1 MMLQYI
7 INCLYLSFKTESI
20 LKIMSAI
27 NECNIIN
34 CYFWSANKDLV
45 KKLINKLL
53 VNHSLIYKLFLYII
67 TVILVVYLFPKGG
80 QFKFEFQKG
89 KPWQYENYYAP
100 FDFSIKKSNE
110 EIAAE
115 KLRIKE
121 NSKQFFEYNEE
132 VVLNVK
138 KNTSE
143 KILEF
148 LSSTNLS
155 NQNKNKLLQKSNNIL
170 NEIYEYGYLDPL
182 SEQKIENIEITLRR
196 GNSIQ
201 NIQPNK
207 LFKASQIST
216 FLNTKFGNQ
225 PFSKEEKS
233 VLTIISNELKPNV
246 TFDENF
252 TQKAYEENLSH
263 ISYTKGLVAEK
274 ERIIFKGDIVEGE
287 KLVKLNSLK
296 SEFDSQVWSKSNS
309 NWIVLGY
316 TLLVALS
323 FLMMMLF
330 LRKNRLDIFENNNK
344 VTFIFFNMILVILLI
359 TLIVKYDAKFIYV
372 APIVILPLVLKAF
385 FDSRLGLFAHT
396 LTVLLLGFIVPNSF
410 EFVFLQIIAGIV
422 TILTISELYK
432 RANLFLSVLQITFV
446 YFVAYFAF
454 SVIQEGN
461 AQNLNYEK
469 LTYFAMNGAATLFV
483 LPLIYIFE
491 KLFGLVSDE
500 SLKELSNSNS
510 KLLRE
515 LAEKAPGTFQHS
527 LQVANL
533 AEACAIEINANSMLV
548 RTGALYHDIGKIE
561 NPMYFIENQVTNVN
575 PHNELEP
582 TDSAKI
588 IIDHII
594 NGVEIAKKNHIPDRI
609 IDFIRTHHG
618 TTLVYYFFKK
628 EELSGNVFAES
639 NFHYPGPIPF
649 SKETAIL
656 MMCDSVEAAS
666 KSIKEPSAKA
676 FDDLV
681 EKIVNKQMD
690 DGQFMNAD
698 ITFKELQT
706 IKKVLKKKLKNIY
719 HLRIE
724 YPE

>member
-1 MMLQYI
+1 M
-7 INCLYLSFKTESI
+7 K
-20 LKIMSAI
+20 KI
-27 NECNIIN
+27 
-34 CYFWSANKDLV
+34 
-45 KKLINKLL
+45 INKLL

-80 QFKFEFQKG
+80 QFKYEFQKG
-89 KPWQYENYYAP
+89 KPWQYENYYSP
-100 FDFSIKKSNE
+100 FDFSIKKSLQ
-110 EIAAE
+110 EIEDE
-115 KLRIKE
+115 KQQIKE
-121 NSKQFFEYNEE
+121 SSKQFFEYDEE

-138 KNTSE
+138 KNTTE
-143 KILEF
+143 KLLEY
-148 LSSTNLS
+148 LATVKLS
-155 NQNKNKLLQKSNNIL
+155 NQIKSRLIQKSNSIL
-170 NEIYEYGYLDPL
+170 NEIYEFGYLHPL
-182 SEQKIENIEITLRR
+182 SEQKVESVEITLRR
-196 GNSIQ
+196 GNAIED
-201 NIQPNK
+201 IQPNK
-207 LFKASQIST
+207 LFKTSQIPA
-216 FLNTKFGNQ
+216 FLNSKFGKL
-225 PFSKEEKS
+225 PYSKEEKS

-252 TQKAYEENLSH
+252 TQKAFEENLSQ

-296 SEFDSQVWSKSNS
+296 SEYDSQVWSKSNS

-323 FLMMMLF
+323 FLMLILF
-330 LRKNRLDIFENNNK
+330 LRKYRLDIFENNNK

-461 AQNLNYEK
+461 AQNLNFEK

-483 LPLIYIFE
+483 LPLIYVFE

-561 NPMYFIENQVTNVN
+561 NPMYFTENQATNVN

-628 EELSGNVFAES
+628 EEQSGNVFAES

-666 KSIKEPSAKA
+666 KSIKEPSAQA

>member
-1 MMLQYI
+1 
-7 INCLYLSFKTESI
+7 
-20 LKIMSAI
+20 
-27 NECNIIN
+27 
-34 CYFWSANKDLV
+34 V
-45 KKLINKLL
+45 KKIINKLL
-53 VNHSLIYKLFLYII
+53 VIHSLIYKLFLYIL

-80 QFKFEFQKG
+80 QFKYEFQKG
-89 KPWQYENYYAP
+89 KPWQYENYYSP
-100 FDFSIKKSNE
+100 FDFSIKKSLQ
-110 EIAAE
+110 EIEAE
-115 KLRIKE
+115 KQQIKE
-121 NSKQFFEYNEE
+121 TSKQFFEYDDE

-143 KILEF
+143 KLLEY
-148 LSSTNLS
+148 LATVKLS
-155 NQNKNKLLQKSNNIL
+155 NQSKSRLIQKSKGIL
-170 NEIYEYGYLDPL
+170 NEIYEFGYLHPL
-182 SEQKIENIEITLRR
+182 SEQKVGNVEITLRR
-196 GNSIQ
+196 GNAIQ
-201 NIQPNK
+201 DIQPNK
-207 LFKASQIST
+207 LFKANQIST
-216 FLNTKFGNQ
+216 FLNTNFGKF
-225 PFSKEEKS
+225 PFSKEEKT

-252 TQKAYEENLSH
+252 TQKAYDENLSH

-323 FLMMMLF
+323 FLMLMLF
-330 LRKNRLDIFENNNK
+330 LRKYRLDIFENNNK

-461 AQNLNYEK
+461 AQNLNFEK

-483 LPLIYIFE
+483 LPLIYVFE

-548 RTGALYHDIGKIE
+548 RTGALYHDIGKME
-561 NPMYFIENQVTNVN
+561 NPMYFAENQATNVN

-628 EELSGNVFAES
+628 EEQSGNVFAES

-666 KSIKEPSAKA
+666 KSIKEPSTQA

-690 DGQFMNAD
+690 GGQFMNAD

>member
-1 MMLQYI
+1 M
-7 INCLYLSFKTESI
+7 K
-20 LKIMSAI
+20 KI
-27 NECNIIN
+27 
-34 CYFWSANKDLV
+34 
-45 KKLINKLL
+45 INKLL
-53 VNHSLIYKLFLYII
+53 VNHSLIYKLFLYFI
-67 TVILVVYLFPKGG
+67 TIVVVVYMFPKGG
-80 QFKFEFQKG
+80 QFKYEFQKG
-89 KPWQYENYYAP
+89 KPWQYENYYSP
-100 FDFSIKKSNE
+100 FDFSIKKSIPEIE
-110 EIAAE
+110 EE
-115 KLRIKE
+115 KLQIKAT
-121 NSKQFFEYNEE
+121 SKQFFEYDEA
-132 VVLNVK
+132 VVLAVR
-138 KNTSE
+138 KNTAE
-143 KILEF
+143 KILEYLATTK
-148 LSSTNLS
+148 LSK
-155 NQNKNKLLQKSNNIL
+155 QNKSRFLQKADLIL
-170 NEIYEYGYLDPL
+170 KEIYEYGYLDPL
-182 SEQKIENIEITLRR
+182 SEQKVDKVEITLRK
-196 GNSIQ
+196 GNAIQ
-201 NIQPNK
+201 DIQPTK
-207 LFKASQIST
+207 LFISTQISD
-216 FLNTKFGNQ
+216 FLKKKFGKQ
-225 PFSKEEKS
+225 VLSKEEKAI
-233 VLTIISNELKPNV
+233 LTIISNELKHNV

-252 TQKAYEENLSH
+252 TQKAYDENLSH

-296 SEFDSQVWSKSNS
+296 NEFDSQVWSKSNS

-316 TLLVALS
+316 SLLVALS
-323 FLMMMLF
+323 FLMLLLF
-330 LRKNRLDIFENNNK
+330 LRKYRLDIFDNNNK
-344 VTFIFFNMILVILLI
+344 VTFIFFNMVLVILLI
-359 TLIVKYDAKFIYV
+359 TLIVKYDAKYIYA

-461 AQNLNYEK
+461 AQHLNLEK

-483 LPLIYIFE
+483 LPLIYVFE

-500 SLKELSNSNS
+500 SLKELSNTNS

-533 AEACAIEINANSMLV
+533 AEACANEIHANSMLV

-561 NPMYFIENQVTNVN
+561 NPMYFTENQVSSVN
-575 PHNELEP
+575 PHNELTP

-594 NGVEIAKKNHIPDRI
+594 NGVELAKKNHIPDRI

-628 EELSGNVFAES
+628 EEQLSGNVFAES
-639 NFHYPGPIPF
+639 HFHYPGPIPF

-656 MMCDSVEAAS
+656 MMCDAVEASS
-666 KSIKEPSAKA
+666 KSIKEPTAKS

>member
-1 MMLQYI
+1 M
-7 INCLYLSFKTESI
+7 K
-20 LKIMSAI
+20 KI
-27 NECNIIN
+27 
-34 CYFWSANKDLV
+34 
-45 KKLINKLL
+45 INKLL

-80 QFKFEFQKG
+80 QFKYEFQKG
-89 KPWQYENYYAP
+89 KPWQYENYYSP
-100 FDFSIKKSNE
+100 FDFSIKKSPQ
-110 EIAAE
+110 EIEAE
-115 KLRIKE
+115 KQQIKE
-121 NSKQFFEYNEE
+121 NSKQFFEYDDE

-138 KNTSE
+138 KNSSE
-143 KILEF
+143 KILEY
-148 LSSTNLS
+148 LETTNLS
-155 NQNKNKLLQKSNNIL
+155 NQTKNRLFQKSEEIL

-182 SEQKIENIEITLRR
+182 SEQKVDNLAITLRR

-201 NIQPNK
+201 DIQPNK
-207 LFKASQIST
+207 LFKVTQIPT
-216 FLNTKFGNQ
+216 FLNTKFGKQ

-233 VLTIISNELKPNV
+233 VLNIISNELKPNV

-252 TQKAYEENLSH
+252 TQKAYEQNLRH

-287 KLVKLNSLK
+287 KLEKLNSLK

-309 NWIVLGY
+309 NWILLGY

-323 FLMMMLF
+323 FLMLMLF
-330 LRKNRLDIFENNNK
+330 LRKYRLDIFENNNK

-359 TLIVKYDAKFIYV
+359 TLIVKYDPKFIYV

-446 YFVAYFAF
+446 YFVSYFAF

-461 AQNLNYEK
+461 AQDLNFEK
-469 LTYFAMNGAATLFV
+469 LAYFALNGAATLFV

-561 NPMYFIENQVTNVN
+561 NPMYFTENQVTNVN

-582 TDSAKI
+582 TDSARI
-588 IIDHII
+588 IINHII

-628 EELSGNVFAES
+628 EEQSGNVFAES

-666 KSIKEPSAKA
+666 KSIKQPSAQA

-698 ITFKELQT
+698 ITFKELET